1 MSDADKP
8 EDDLAPE
15 VHDEDDER
23 TRLIAA
29 DPSIEV
35 APADPSSPPAPM
47 PSTSAV
53 PEGSE
58 ATELQP
64 VPAPTST
71 EIKDPAQ
78 ITLAPGTVINNNYR
92 IQAALKSGGMG
103 RSIAASRSGPKTPWR
118 SRRSVRI

>member
-8 EDDLAPE
+8 EDDLTPE

-47 PSTSAV
+47 PSSPSV

-58 ATELQP
+58 ATDLQP
-64 VPAPTST
+64 VPAPTRIPHELT
-71 EIKDPAQ
+71 HELAGVLLEAPAAGEEEEEEELN
-78 ITLAPGTVINNNYR
+78 I
-92 IQAALKSGGMG
+92 
-103 RSIAASRSGPKTPWR
+103 
-118 SRRSVRI
+118 